1 MTQRGKVDGGRTE
14 VDGLQDELRLR
25 HPVLM
30 QCCTCDLCGCGPVF
44 EFIFAAAGTAWCA
57 YDMQS
62 HDFINRIACFSK
74 CQCGGKGTKV
84 SVKGLKCAS
93 SGRINLSWTKLPT
106 CL

>member
-1 MTQRGKVDGGRTE
+1 MSKSISAPRTPTGSVGMVHDTKRKVDGGQIK
-14 VDGLQDELRLR
+14 VAGLQDELRLR

-84 SVKGLKCAS
+84 SVKG
-93 SGRINLSWTKLPT
+93 
-106 CL
+106 